1 MSSAPQST
9 VQVLYFA
16 ALQEAAGCTA
26 EAVTID
32 AETTGRSLYQTLA
45 CRYDFPLAC
54 DQLRLAVNQK
64 FADFDRPLQAGDE
77 VAFIPP
83 VAGG

>member
-1 MSSAPQST
+1 MRANQGIQ
-9 VQVLYFA
+9 VKVLYFA
-16 ALQEAAGCTA
+16 ALQEAAGRSF
-26 EAVTID
+26 
-32 AETTGRSLYQTLA
+32 ETVDLAPEMSGRALYEQLA
-45 CRYDFPLAC
+45 RRYQFQLSAAD
-54 DQLRLAVNQK
+54 LRLAINQQ